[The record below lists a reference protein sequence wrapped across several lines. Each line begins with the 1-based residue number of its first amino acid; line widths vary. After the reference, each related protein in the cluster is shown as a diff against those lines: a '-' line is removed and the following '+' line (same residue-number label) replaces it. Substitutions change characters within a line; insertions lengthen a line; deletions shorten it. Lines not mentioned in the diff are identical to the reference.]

1 MGLLK
6 KKIEIKLVKS
16 GEKDV
21 IINCPESIKLG
32 LLDLY
37 MALRL
42 DIPPLNIKPINYV
55 SIVINLL
62 LYALI
67 YAVPALLLY
76 FGTSTA
82 VFLILTSIT
91 IALNIVVN
99 KNYYWNFICKK
110 LKEGYL
116 PANEETRAILESVKI
131 LEL

>member
-32 LLDLY
+32 ILD
-37 MALRL
+37 
-42 DIPPLNIKPINYV
+42 LNIKPINYV